1 MSQTAAAQADP
12 DLILG
17 RYRALRP
24 LGSGG
29 SGSVWLSR
37 DEVAGRDVAL
47 KVVSRE
53 GKAGARAERE
63 AVAVKRLRH
72 RHCARVHTVDRDD
85 HHVYVAYEYVPGCTL
100 REAIRTGLLED
111 AHAVE
116 AGAQLL
122 EALAHAHVR
131 GVVHRDVKPANVL
144 LVETSEVSVRLLD
157 FGLALMDDADAL
169 TATGDVPGT
178 LAYISPERLDG
189 EETTGAADVWAVGVI
204 LWEALAGEQLFWS
217 TSPVETV
224 RLIQQ
229 GAPPLAARRPDL
241 PRALT
246 TAVDRALALDP
257 GSRPAPKRLAAD
269 LRGSLEQQAKRRAH
283 RPVVS
288 RRSLAERGGHAAL
301 CAAFVAVVTSLLP
314 FYPQGLSIGLA
325 AVVALAA
332 LADPRAGL
340 VAALAVPVLSAGDV
354 SLGLAAVY
362 VPAALAW
369 IVVHWRDPRH
379 SLLFLAGP
387 LLSLVGLLPLLPL
400 LAARAVGPMRRALQA
415 GAGVIAA
422 ALVAGLRGAPLPFDG
437 APPPLGLGI
446 EGSESPGAVASAL
459 LGALTDHPLVAVE
472 AAVLALAAVAVP
484 LVRSSGAWRIAAFG
498 ATLLAVGLLVPLAFG
513 AGTPRALTF
522 TLAVSALCGALL
534 YGSLRRRRS
543 RGLMQESG
551 TELSHQ
557 ASS

>member
-1 MSQTAAAQADP
+1 MSQTAAAHADP

-29 SGSVWLSR
+29 SGSVWLAR
-37 DEVAGRDVAL
+37 DEIAGRDVAL
-47 KVVSRE
+47 KVVPRE

-100 REAIRTGLLED
+100 RDAMRTGLLED

-116 AGAQLL
+116 AAAQLL
-122 EALAHAHVR
+122 EALAHAHAR
-131 GVVHRDVKPANVL
+131 GIVHRDVKPANVL
-144 LVETSEVSVRLLD
+144 LVESAEVSVRLLD

-178 LAYISPERLDG
+178 LAYIAPERLAGD
-189 EETTGAADVWAVGVI
+189 ETTGAADVWAVGLM
-204 LWEALAGEQLFWS
+204 LWEALAGDQPFWS
-217 TSPVETV
+217 SSPVETA
-224 RLIQQ
+224 RLIEQ

-246 TAVDRALALDP
+246 AAVDRALARDP
-257 GSRPAPKRLAAD
+257 ARRPAPKRLATE
-269 LRGSLEQQAKRRAH
+269 LRDSLEQQARRRDQ
-283 RPVVS
+283 RPAVS
-288 RRSLAERGGHAAL
+288 RRSLAERAGHAAL
-301 CAAFVAVVTSLLP
+301 CGAFVALATSLLP
-314 FYPQGLSIGLA
+314 FYPQGVSLGLA
-325 AVVALAA
+325 ALAALAA

-340 VAALAVPVLSAGDV
+340 VVALAVPILPAGDV

-369 IVVHWRDPRH
+369 TVVHWRDPRH

-387 LLSLVGLLPLLPL
+387 LLALAALLPLLPL
-400 LAARAVGPMRRALQA
+400 LAARAAGPLRRALQA
-415 GAGVIAA
+415 GAGVVVA
-422 ALVAGLRGAPLPFDG
+422 ALVAGLRGASLPFDG
-437 APPPLGLGI
+437 APAPLGLGI

-459 LGALTDHPLVAVE
+459 LSALTAHPLVAVE
-472 AAVLALAAVAVP
+472 AALLALAAVAIP
-484 LVRSSGAWRIAAFG
+484 AVRTCRASRVIAFG
-498 ATLLAVGLLVPLAFG
+498 ATLLALGLLVPLAFD
-513 AGTPRALTF
+513 AGTPRRADVHAGRGGSVRSPRLRK
-522 TLAVSALCGALL
+522 LAPEGC
-534 YGSLRRRRS
+534 
-543 RGLMQESG
+543 
-551 TELSHQ
+551 ELDSVPV
-557 ASS
+557 A